1 MDTLELLKPSSL
13 NGFCGNKYTI
23 KCIDDNLK
31 KLKPNEKNIFGIIG
45 PDGCGKTTLCRLLF
59 KKYNYNVLEIGR
71 DNLNGDDIKNVL
83 NNFAK
88 NNTIDSI
95 MNKRQKIVFVDDI
108 DILTNI
114 DKLILSKIIGLNK
127 LFIEKGVKMFI
138 TCNIND
144 ERKIQDNIKDIEI
157 FKLYY
162 PSFKDSYV
170 YIMNVFDDHGVEYE
184 SDVLLN
190 VCSKFRG
197 NIRETVMNLAISS
210 DELESKHD
218 ERIFKDMNNFE
229 VAKYILQHRAKYK
242 DVEVLCK
249 GDVGIVPHLMYENLP
264 DELEANYKVATKGK
278 KGVPNTQVLDIY
290 LKVNECF
297 IDSLEFE
304 NSAFTHHDW
313 TMLSYA
319 NYMKLHSI
327 HNAVS
332 SVERKQTTKDVK
344 YRFSQMV
351 SKMSH
356 KNIMNKKMKS
366 ISTSSNISNAS
377 IIMAS
382 DMHATCVD
390 MNSVVKDNDGNGK
403 SKPKSVGKGKKLA
416 NKNIE
421 QKRSEFSFDEGASI
435 VNTYQKYFG

>member
-1 MDTLELLKPSSL
+1 MEKLELLKPTSL

-23 KCIDDNLK
+23 KCIEDTLK
-31 KLKPNEKNIFGIIG
+31 KAKTNEKNIIGIIG

-59 KKYNYNVLEIGR
+59 KKYNYNVLEVGR
-71 DNLNGDDIKNVL
+71 DNLSSDDIKTVL

-114 DKLILSKIIGLNK
+114 DKLLLSKVIGLNK
-127 LFIEKGVKMFI
+127 LFIEKGIKMFI

-144 ERKIQDNIKDIEI
+144 ERKIQDNIKDIDI

-170 YIMNVFDDHGVEYE
+170 YIMNVFDDHEVEYDT
-184 SDVLLN
+184 DVLLN
-190 VCSKFRG
+190 ICSKFRG

-210 DELESKHD
+210 DELQSKHD

-229 VAKYILQHRAKYK
+229 VAKYILQRKAKWK
-242 DVEVLCK
+242 DVEVLSK
-249 GDVGIVPHLMYENLP
+249 GDVGLIPHLMYENLP
-264 DELEANYKVATKGK
+264 DELETNYKVAIKGK
-278 KGVPNTQVLDIY
+278 KDVHNTHVLDTY
-290 LKVNECF
+290 LKVNACF
-297 IDSLEFE
+297 IDSLDFE
-304 NSAFTHHDW
+304 NAAFTNHDW
-313 TMLSYA
+313 TLLSYA
-319 NYMKLHSI
+319 NYMKVHSI
-327 HNAVS
+327 QNAIS
-332 SVERKQTTKDVK
+332 SIERKQSTKDVK

-356 KNIMNKKMKS
+356 KNIMNKKMKT
-366 ISTSSNISNAS
+366 ISTSSNISNTS

-382 DMHATCVD
+382 DMHAT
-390 MNSVVKDNDGNGK
+390 STGSEPTVVEDDIVKGK
-403 SKPKSVGKGKKLA
+403 TKGGKGKKVA
-416 NKNIE
+416 IKKIVD
-421 QKRSEFSFDEGASI
+421 KKGEFSFDEGTSI

>member
-1 MDTLELLKPSSL
+1 MEKLELLKPSSL

-23 KCIDDNLK
+23 KCIEDILK
-31 KLKPNEKNIFGIIG
+31 KAKTNEKNIIGIIG
-45 PDGCGKTTLCRLLF
+45 PDGCGKTTLCHLLF
-59 KKYNYNVLEIGR
+59 KKYKYNVLEVGR
-71 DNLNGDDIKNVL
+71 DNLSNDDIKTVL

-108 DILTNI
+108 DILTNV
-114 DKLILSKIIGLNK
+114 DKLLLSKIIALNK
-127 LFIEKGVKMFI
+127 LFTEKGIKMFI

-144 ERKIQDNIKDIEI
+144 ERKVHDNSKDIDI

-170 YIMNVFDDHGVEYE
+170 YIMNVFDEQGVDYD

-190 VCSKFRG
+190 ICSKFRG
-197 NIRETVMNLAISS
+197 NIRETVLNLSISS
-210 DELESKHD
+210 NELDSKHN

-229 VAKYILQHRAKYK
+229 VTKYILQGRAKWN
-242 DVEVLCK
+242 DVEVMCR
-249 GDVGIVPHLMYENLP
+249 GDVGIIPHLMYENLP
-264 DELEANYKVATKGK
+264 DELEANYKVAVRGK
-278 KGVPNTQVLDIY
+278 KGAQNTHVLDTY
-290 LKVNECF
+290 LKVNASF
-297 IDSLEFE
+297 IDSFDFE
-304 NSAFTHHDW
+304 NSAFTSHDW

-319 NYMKLHSI
+319 NYMKVHSI
-327 HNAVS
+327 YNAINS
-332 SVERKQTTKDVK
+332 IERKQTTKDVK

-356 KNIMNKKMKS
+356 KNIMNKKMKA
-366 ISTSSNISNAS
+366 ISTSSNTSNNS

-382 DMHATCVD
+382 DMHATCTT
-390 MNSVVKDNDGNGK
+390 MNSTLKEDDIGKGK
-403 SKPKSVGKGKKLA
+403 SKKTSKGKKVA
-416 NKNIE
+416 IKDVVDKNV
-421 QKRSEFSFDEGASI
+421 EFAFNEGASI